1 MPSTAHALKWIQINL
16 LVLAMGWALIFSQP
30 LLAAPLTNQVALNN
44 VEHVKA
50 IYDVRKSHPTPLLG
64 YLKAIETNVTNLKK
78 EGVSF
83 DLQMIFISK
92 AVTFITTEPEE
103 TLAMEHGETLEQ
115 IAQQIARL
123 QSLGIQME
131 ACGGAT
137 AYFNVDNDTLLPGI
151 EPVRSG
157 FISLMGWQAK
167 GYGLIT
173 VY

>member
-1 MPSTAHALKWIQINL
+1 MPLTSFHHKVQA
-16 LVLAMGWALIFSQP
+16 
-30 LLAAPLTNQVALNN
+30 LLATILMSALLSISPVTQAQSLNN
-44 VEHVKA
+44 AQALSGVDHVKA
-50 IYDVRKSHPTPLLG
+50 IYDVRKSHPKPLLG

-78 EGVSF
+78 EGVTF

-103 TLAMEHGETLEQ
+103 TLAMEHDETLEQ
-115 IAQQIARL
+115 IAKQIARL
-123 QSLGIQME
+123 QSLGVKME

-167 GYGLIT
+167 GYGLVT

>member
-1 MPSTAHALKWIQINL
+1 M
-16 LVLAMGWALIFSQP
+16 LVLTAGGAFVLPQSIQ
-30 LLAAPLTNQVALNN
+30 AETLTNQAALSDM
-44 VEHVKA
+44 EHVKA
-50 IYDVRKSHPTPLLG
+50 IYDVRKSHPQPLLG

-92 AVTFITTEPEE
+92 AVTFITTEPED
-103 TLAMEHGETLEQ
+103 TLEMEHADTLSQ
-115 IAQQIARL
+115 IAQQIQRL
-123 QSLGIQME
+123 QNLGIKME

-167 GYGLIT
+167 GYGLVT